1 MGNGDR
7 TDHNPA
13 DHNRAD
19 HNRADD
25 DKAGITPG
33 PGQRTR
39 TRRKGKGGREQLVV
53 PPAEFRSY
61 YGKPIVKAPP
71 WEYDIAAYL
80 FLGGLAGGS
89 SLLAA
94 GADLAGLPSQR
105 RSARFVALGG
115 ITGSLYYLVRDLGR
129 PERFHHM
136 LRVFKLTSPMS
147 VGTWLLSAYGPFV
160 GLALG
165 QEVVPVLPAKIARR
179 LPTDLI
185 TRASR
190 PAGIVAALV
199 APAVASYT
207 AVLLTDTSLPSWSA
221 ARRELPF
228 VFVGSAAAASGGVG
242 LLLNPLHETGP
253 ARRLAVGGATLE
265 LAADRIMQQSM
276 GITAEPLHEGRAG
289 AYHRAAQILTTAGA
303 VGAVLGRRNRALSA
317 VAGIALA
324 AGSAC
329 TRWAVFHAGMASA
342 QDPKYVVIP
351 QRERRD
357 ARGGG
362 EAYASKR

>member
-1 MGNGDR
+1 M
-7 TDHNPA
+7 
-13 DHNRAD
+13 
-19 HNRADD
+19 
-25 DKAGITPG
+25 
-33 PGQRTR
+33 
-39 TRRKGKGGREQLVV
+39 V
-53 PPAEFRSY
+53 PRAEFRSY

-105 RSARFVALGG
+105 RSARIVAFGG
-115 ITGSLYYLVRDLGR
+115 ITGSLYYLVNDLGR

-136 LRVFKLTSPMS
+136 LRVLKLTSPMS
-147 VGTWLLSAYGPFV
+147 VGTWILSAYGPFA

-165 QEVVPVLPAKIARR
+165 QEIVPLLPARLARR

-253 ARRLAVGGATLE
+253 ARRLAVGGAALE
-265 LAADRIMQQSM
+265 LTADRIMQRSM
-276 GITAEPLHEGRAG
+276 GITAEPLHAGRAG
-289 AYHRAAQILTTAGA
+289 AYHRAAQLLTVAGA
-303 VGAVLGRRNRALSA
+303 AGAVLGRRNRLLSA
-317 VAGIALA
+317 AAGVALA

-342 QDPKYVVIP
+342 QDPKYVVVP
-351 QRERRD
+351 QRERRG

-362 EAYASKR
+362 EAYADQG

>member
-1 MGNGDR
+1 MATRGEDPLGEV
-7 TDHNPA
+7 TA
-13 DHNRAD
+13 
-19 HNRADD
+19 
-25 DKAGITPG
+25 AGRSPRPG
-33 PGQRTR
+33 G
-39 TRRKGKGGREQLVV
+39 RRRRRGREQLMV
-53 PPAEFRSY
+53 PDAEFQSY

-71 WEYDIAAYL
+71 WKYDIAAYL

-94 GADLAGLPSQR
+94 GADLAGLPRQR
-105 RSARFVALGG
+105 RSARIIALGG

-136 LRVFKLTSPMS
+136 LRVLKLTSPMS
-147 VGTWLLSAYGPFV
+147 VGTWILSAYGPFA

-165 QEVVPVLPAKIARR
+165 QEIVPLLPDRLARR

-185 TRASR
+185 IRASR

-207 AVLLTDTSLPSWSA
+207 AVLLTDTAAPSWSA

-228 VFVGSAAAASGGVG
+228 VFVGSAAAASGGLG
-242 LLLNPLHETGP
+242 LVFAPLHETGP
-253 ARRLAVGGATLE
+253 ARRFAVGGAALE
-265 LAADRIMQQSM
+265 LAADQVMQRSM
-276 GITAEPLHEGRAG
+276 GIAVEPLHEGRAG
-289 AYHRAAQILTTAGA
+289 AYHRAAQVLTAAGA
-303 VGAVLGRRNRALSA
+303 VGAVLGRRNRVMSA
-317 VAGIALA
+317 VAGVALA

-329 TRWAVFHAGMASA
+329 TRWAVFHAGMASTE
-342 QDPKYVVIP
+342 DPKYVVIP

-362 EAYASKR
+362 EDYADQVREGRVS

>member
-1 MGNGDR
+1 MAVDGG
-7 TDHNPA
+7 
-13 DHNRAD
+13 NRAE
-19 HNRADD
+19 HDD
-25 DKAGITPG
+25 DKAGIPGG
-33 PGQRTR
+33 PGQTTR
-39 TRRKGKGGREQLVV
+39 TRRKGRGGRERAMV

-71 WEYDIAAYL
+71 WKYDIAAYL

-94 GADLAGLPSQR
+94 GADLAGLPNQR
-105 RSARFVALGG
+105 RSARIVALGG
-115 ITGSLYYLVRDLGR
+115 ITGSLYFLVNDLGR

-136 LRVFKLTSPMS
+136 LRVLKLTSPMS
-147 VGTWLLSAYGPFV
+147 VGTWILSAYGPFA

-165 QEVVPVLPAKIARR
+165 EEIVPVLPEKLARR
-179 LPTDLI
+179 LPTGLI
-185 TRASR
+185 ARASR

-207 AVLLTDTSLPSWSA
+207 AVLLNDTSLPSWSA

-242 LLLNPLHETGP
+242 LLLTPLEETGP
-253 ARRLAVGGATLE
+253 ARRLAVGGAVLE
-265 LAADRIMQQSM
+265 LTADQIMQRSM

-289 AYHRAAQILTTAGA
+289 KYHRAAQILTGTGA
-303 VGAVLGRRNRALSA
+303 VGAVLGRRSRLLSA
-317 VAGIALA
+317 VSGLAMA

-342 QDPKYVVIP
+342 QDPKYVVVP

-362 EAYASKR
+362 EAYAEQVGDDRAR

>member
-1 MGNGDR
+1 MAGPDLPSECGPDR
-7 TDHNPA
+7 PGGPHADRPGEPVPA
-13 DHNRAD
+13 
-19 HNRADD
+19 
-25 DKAGITPG
+25 G

-39 TRRKGKGGREQLVV
+39 TRRRRRGGREELMV
-53 PPAEFRSY
+53 PEAEFQSY

-71 WEYDIAAYL
+71 WEADIPAYL
-80 FLGGLAGGS
+80 FFGGLAGGS

-94 GADLAGLPSQR
+94 GADLAGLPAQR
-105 RSARFVALGG
+105 RSARVVALGG
-115 ITGSLYYLVRDLGR
+115 ITASLYFLVNDLGR

-147 VGTWLLSAYGPFV
+147 VGTWILSAYGPFV

-165 QEVVPVLPAKIARR
+165 REVIPLLPGRLAGVLPTR
-179 LPTDLI
+179 LID
-185 TRASR
+185 RASR
-190 PAGIVAALV
+190 PAGIVAAAI

-207 AVLLTDTSLPSWSA
+207 AVLLTDTAVPSWHE

-242 LLLNPLHETGP
+242 MLLSPLRESGP
-253 ARRLAVGGATLE
+253 ARRFAVGGAALE
-265 LAADRIMQQSM
+265 LGAEQVMQRSM
-276 GITAEPLHEGRAG
+276 GIAAEPLHQGRAG
-289 AYHRAAQILTTAGA
+289 RYHSAALALTVAGA
-303 VGAVLGRRNRALSA
+303 VGAVLGRRSR
-317 VAGIALA
+317 VATAAAGLALA

-329 TRWAVFHAGMASA
+329 TRWAVFHAGMASTE
-342 QDPKYVVIP
+342 DPKYTVVP

-362 EAYASKR
+362 EAFNESAG